1 MTLNLTQHA
10 PTAEQVTDGVSNLST
25 EKWNEV
31 KKLITFDDLP
41 DPREVIARATAVAR
55 IAADAGTERAMIGGA
70 PYFMSALER
79 ALAAAGV
86 KPVYA
91 FSKRESVDEKQ
102 ADGSIKKTQLFRHT
116 GFVIVPFPSK
126 PLGTLVQHVV
136 RSTACAVPA
145 C

>member
-1 MTLNLTQHA
+1 MKILNLTQHA
-10 PTAEQVTDGVSNLST
+10 ATADQIASGVVEPENKKL
-25 EKWNEV
+25 V
-31 KKLITFDDLP
+31 QKLITFDELP
-41 DPREVIARATAVAR
+41 DAAEMEYRARSLAIVAEGYE
-55 IAADAGTERAMIGGA
+55 AAMIGGA

-102 ADGSIKKTQLFRHT
+102 ADGSIKKIQLFRHT